1 MKLANRVP
9 TGFLAIIAISFLAIA
24 VFLWQPVWLFHWQ
37 ELRLGNEIVSRT
49 EAFRSSHER
58 LPECLDVGM
67 EDPDSRV
74 YYDKLSEPNTACG
87 SAFRQWAH
95 QRLLI
100 LVPRNET
107 DTRRPGHTLGRHT
120 L

>member
-9 TGFLAIIAISFLAIA
+9 TGFLAIIALSFLAIA

-37 ELRLGNEIVSRT
+37 GLRLGNEIVSRT

-58 LPECLDVGM
+58 LPESLKDVGM

-74 YYDKLSEPNTACG
+74 YYDKLSETEYRVWFG
-87 SAFRQWAH
+87 LSS
-95 QRLLI
+95 
-100 LVPRNET
+100 VGESET
-107 DTRRPGHTLGRHT
+107 FDSRTKKWD
-120 L
+120 